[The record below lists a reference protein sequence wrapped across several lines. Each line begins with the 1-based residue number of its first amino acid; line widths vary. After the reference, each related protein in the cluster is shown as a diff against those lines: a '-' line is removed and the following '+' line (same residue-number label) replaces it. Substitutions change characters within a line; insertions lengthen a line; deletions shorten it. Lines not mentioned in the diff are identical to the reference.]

1 MPQATVRSSQRLSLQ
16 QRRVWLQQRSGEA
29 FHGQIALRIAGD
41 LDSGRLR
48 EALRGIA
55 RRHEILRTVFRRLP
69 GMKVPTQTVLPELE
83 PAWREVELGSEEEI
97 ERFLGE
103 VRRSPFDFA
112 AGPLLRATLA
122 RTGEGR
128 HLLALDLPALCADA
142 KTLANLMRELAAT
155 YAGEPLEDETLQYA
169 QFTEWQSSLLDEKN
183 EDTERGLAFW
193 QRNPGRAEGL
203 PNLPLTRGR
212 MGKENVETVPVL
224 LGGRET
230 KSLLEAAAECGDS
243 LEGIL
248 LAAWASCVWR
258 ISGEPDV
265 IVGTELH
272 GRQYEAMDG
281 AFGLYARVVP
291 LRCQFRASLHFEEV
305 LQQLA
310 AQRQEIEQWLDF
322 YEAAPDRKQED
333 YNFPV
338 GFRFEEIP
346 APIAAGGLAF
356 SVHSHL
362 CRTELCGIQLRVRHG
377 EDLQLDLEFNAGL
390 YHRRDVEALAE
401 RLARLSGHAASD
413 TSTRIGRL
421 ALVGPAE
428 RHWMIRELND
438 TAGSPG
444 DGSPSAALAQQAA
457 RRPEDVALLIG
468 EERWTLRELDER
480 VDQIARRL
488 RAAGVGPESLVGVC
502 LERSA
507 VLLTALL
514 AVLRAGG
521 AYVPL
526 DPSSPPARLRGIL
539 EDSGASV
546 LLTRERYR
554 DWRLEPEGLE
564 VICLEGAH
572 GEVAGPLDQDEFP
585 VPSPD
590 SLAYVIYTSGST
602 GKPKGVMVSRAGLE
616 HYLGW
621 AVRAY
626 ASAAE
631 TGSVLHSPVAFD
643 LAVTSLFVPLLCGKP
658 LVLLP
663 EEDGIE
669 SLGAALGAGIDFL
682 KLTPSQLQVLGGF
695 LSEEA
700 VAGVSTLVLG
710 GEELR
715 GESVAAWRGRSPRLR
730 LINEY
735 GPTETV
741 VGCCAYEVPAGE
753 PAPGPVPIGRP
764 IANARVYLLDGELQ
778 PVAAGV
784 PGELYVGGAGVARG
798 YLRAPA
804 LTASAFVP
812 DPYGE
817 LPGGRLYRTGD
828 LARHLPD
835 GTLEYLGRIDH
846 QVKVRGFRIEPGE
859 IEAQLAQ
866 HPGVRES
873 VVVARETE
881 PGRKEV
887 VAYVLSRQA
896 PVPDAELRSLLKAKL
911 PSYMIPAVFV
921 WLEALPRTPS
931 GKLDRKA
938 LPAPDRLA
946 AARQRPEYVAPNS
959 QAEATLVEIWMEVLG
974 VERIGIHDNF
984 LQLGGDSI
992 MGIQVVARANQ
1003 AGLRLTPRQVLEHPT
1018 VAELARVAGFD
1029 EPVRAEQGLVIGAA
1043 PLTPNQQRFLT
1054 GDPIDPDHFNQSL
1067 LFEVGLPLDPGL
1079 LHRSLVHLLEHHDAL
1094 RLRFRRQ
1101 PAGWVQEIAAP
1112 DDQVPFTRVDLSVI
1126 PPGERSACL
1135 MAAAARLQG
1144 SLCLER
1150 GPLVRVAQFDLGP
1163 SEPQRLLFIIHH
1175 MVVDGVS
1182 WRVLLEDL
1190 ERCYEQLR
1198 ANQQVELPPKTSSFK
1213 EWAERLA
1220 DFAHWEVVE
1229 REAGYW
1235 LAEPRANPG
1244 TLAPDFPGGIHTVRS
1259 ERMVR
1264 ASLDP
1269 DATRVLLTEV
1279 PRVYNAEVDQ
1289 VLLAA
1294 LAHTLARAT
1303 GSRRVLIDLEGHG
1316 REGLFEDLDLSRTI
1330 GWFTLN
1336 CPVLLDLGAAV
1347 GPGEVLATVR
1357 EQLRK
1362 VPHRGVGYGLLRYM
1376 QNEDSE
1382 IARLLRAMPA
1392 AEVAFNYL
1400 GQLDRPLSDAWSFRV
1415 AREYTGNTRSPR
1427 ALGDHLLAIDGSLGN
1442 GRLEVSWTF
1451 SHDLFRRATVETL
1464 ANDFVRYLQS
1474 VIEQCRALDTD
1485 PLQPADFPQ
1494 AAISPEDLARVLA
1507 SFQSGDVSE

>member
-1 MPQATVRSSQRLSLQ
+1 MLQATQSQRLSLQ
-16 QRRVWLQQRSGEA
+16 QRRVWLQQRSGDA
-29 FHGQIALRIAGD
+29 FHGQLALMIAGD
-41 LDSGRLR
+41 LDGGRLR
-48 EALRGIA
+48 EALRSVV

-69 GMKVPTQTVLPELE
+69 GMKVPTQAVLPELE
-83 PAWREVELGSEEEI
+83 PAWREVELRGEEEV

-103 VRRSPFDFA
+103 EQRAPFDFA
-112 AGPLLRATLA
+112 AGPLLRAALA
-122 RTGEGR
+122 RVGEGR
-128 HLLALDLPALCADA
+128 NLLALGLPALCADA
-142 KTLANLMRELAAT
+142 QTLANLMRELASA
-155 YAGEPLEDETLQYA
+155 YAGEPPEEETLQYT
-169 QFTEWQSSLLDEKN
+169 QFTEWQSSLLAEKN
-183 EDTERGLAFW
+183 EDTEQGIAFW
-193 QRNPGRAEGL
+193 SRNPGRAEGL

-212 MGKENVETVPVL
+212 TGRESVEAIPVL
-224 LGGRET
+224 LGG
-230 KSLLEAAAECGDS
+230 KAAKGLQAMAQDSS
-243 LEGIL
+243 LEGTL

-265 IVGTELH
+265 TIGTELH
-272 GRQYEAMDG
+272 GRQYEAMKS

-291 LRCQFRASLHFEEV
+291 LRCRFRASLRFEEV
-305 LQQLA
+305 VHQLEV
-310 AQRQEIEQWLDF
+310 QRQETEQWLDF
-322 YEAAPDRKQED
+322 YEATPDPKQED
-333 YNFPV
+333 YRFPV
-338 GFRFEEIP
+338 GFRYEEVP
-346 APIAAGGLAF
+346 APIEAGGLVI
-356 SVHSHL
+356 SVHSQL
-362 CRTELCGIQLRVRHG
+362 CRTELCGIQLRVCHG
-377 EDLQLDLEFNAGL
+377 ADLRLRLEFDAGL
-390 YHRRDVEALAE
+390 YRRRDVEALAG
-401 RLARLSGHAASD
+401 RLARLIDHAACE
-413 TSTRIGRL
+413 TLAQIGQL
-421 ALVGPAE
+421 ELIGPAE
-428 RHWMIRELND
+428 RHWMLFELND
-438 TAGSPG
+438 TAAGGPAA
-444 DGSPSAALAQQAA
+444 GSPSAALSEQATH
-457 RRPEDVALLIG
+457 RPEDVALVIG
-468 EERWTLRELDER
+468 EERWTLGELDER
-480 VDQIARRL
+480 VDRLAGRL
-488 RAAGVGPESLVGVC
+488 RAAGVGPDCLVGVC

-507 VLLTALL
+507 VLLTTLL

-554 DWRLEPEGLE
+554 DWRLEPEGLD
-564 VICLEGAH
+564 VICLEGPQ
-572 GEVAGPLDQDEFP
+572 GEVAGPVDRGAYP

-626 ASAAE
+626 ASSAE
-631 TGSVLHSPVAFD
+631 VGSVLHSPVAFD

-663 EEDGIE
+663 EEKGIE
-669 SLGAALGAGIDFL
+669 SLDAALGTGIDFL
-682 KLTPSQLQVLGGF
+682 KLTPSQLQVLGGI
-695 LSEEA
+695 LSEAA
-700 VAGVSTLVLG
+700 VARVSVLVLG

-715 GESVAAWRGRSPRLR
+715 GESLVPWRGRSPRLR

-741 VGCCAYEVPAGE
+741 VGCCVYEVPEGE
-753 PAPGPVPIGRP
+753 PALGTVPIGRP
-764 IANARVYLLDGELQ
+764 IANTRLYLLDGELQ

-784 PGELYVGGAGVARG
+784 PGELYIGGAGVTRG
-798 YLRAPA
+798 YLGAPA

-812 DPYGE
+812 DPFGE

-835 GTLEYLGRIDH
+835 GLLEYLGRIDH
-846 QVKVRGFRIEPGE
+846 QIKVRGFRIEPGE

-873 VVVARETE
+873 VVVAREIE
-881 PGRKEV
+881 PGRREI
-887 VAYVLSRQA
+887 VAYTLARQS
-896 PVPDAELRSLLKAKL
+896 PVPDAELRSLLRAKL
-911 PSYMIPAVFV
+911 PSYMIPAAFV
-921 WLEALPRTPS
+921 WLDALPRTPS

-938 LPAPDRLA
+938 LPAPDRLT

-959 QAEATLVEIWMEVLG
+959 QAEAILVEIWIQVLG

-1029 EPVRAEQGLVIGAA
+1029 EPVQAEQGLVTGAT
-1043 PLTPNQQRFLT
+1043 PLTPNQQRFLA

-1067 LFEVGLPLDPGL
+1067 LFEVGLPLTPDL
-1079 LHRSLVHLLEHHDAL
+1079 LYRSLVHLLWHHDAL
-1094 RLRFRRQ
+1094 RLRFRHQ
-1101 PAGWVQEIAAP
+1101 PSGWVQEIAAP
-1112 DDQVPFTRVDLSVI
+1112 DDRVPFARVDLSAV

-1150 GPLVRVAQFDLGP
+1150 GPIVRVAQLDLGP

-1182 WRVLLEDL
+1182 WRILLEDL
-1190 ERCYEQLR
+1190 EQCYEQLR
-1198 ANQQVELPPKTSSFK
+1198 SRRQVELPPKTSSFK
-1213 EWAERLA
+1213 DWALRLA

-1235 LAEPRANPG
+1235 LSESRRSPG
-1244 TLAPDFPGGIHTVRS
+1244 RLAPDFPGGAHTVGS

-1264 ASLDP
+1264 VALDP
-1269 DATRVLLTEV
+1269 DATRVLLEEV
-1279 PRVYNAEVDQ
+1279 PRIYNAEVDQ

-1303 GSRRVLIDLEGHG
+1303 DSRRVLIDLEGHG
-1316 REGLFEDLDLSRTI
+1316 REGLFEDIDLSRTI

-1347 GPGEVLATVR
+1347 GPGEILATVR

-1362 VPHRGVGYGLLRYM
+1362 VPNRGVGYGLLRYM

-1382 IARLLRAMPA
+1382 IARLLRTMPA

-1427 ALGDHLLAIDGSLGN
+1427 ALGDHLLSIDGSLGN

-1451 SHDLFRRATVETL
+1451 SRDLFRRETVESL

-1474 VIEQCRALDTD
+1474 VIEQCRSLGTD
-1485 PLQPADFPQ
+1485 ALQPADFPQ
-1494 AAISPEDLARVLA
+1494 AEISPEDLARVLA
-1507 SFQSGDVSE
+1507 SLQSGDASE